1 MTIIRWRFERIN
13 DQTSTK
19 FLCALKKVVRQT
31 STLLSHLTVD
41 RDWNN
46 WSLRSQTLYLVSYCS
61 SRTGL
66 NKIKILTSLNSKRKD
81 LRIAV
86 YRPMQSTYVRID
98 LRNVWNELTLAS
110 TVSYDAYWFLVCPV
124 SSTWQDHHKK
134 LVILTTAQ
142 KENNRYLSE
151 LFVVS
156 RPLFRYLS
164 KLYYVELFIQS
175 LNSK

>member
-13 DQTSTK
+13 DQTSTN
-19 FLCALKKVVRQT
+19 FLWALKKVVRQT
-31 STLLSHLTVD
+31 STLFHLTVD
-41 RDWNN
+41 RDWNS

-164 KLYYVELFIQS
+164 NFIT
-175 LNSK
+175 